1 MPTVLITGASR
12 GIGFEFAR
20 QYAEAGWT
28 VIATVRSPDSIPVVE
43 SIGHAVTVPLLDVA
57 DPASVAILCER
68 MRGTA
73 LDLLINNAGLY
84 GPRSPKIGDVPYMAW
99 REVLETNVM
108 GAMRVT
114 ESFLPHLQAG
124 AGKTIVAMTSKMGSM
139 ADNSSG
145 GQYIYR
151 SSKAALN
158 AVFRSLA
165 IDLAPQGFRVSILH
179 PGWVRTEMGGPRA
192 LIDVHESVTGLRRVI
207 DGLTPE
213 RSGRWYDYAGREIPW

>member
-20 QYAEAGWT
+20 QYAEAGWA

-43 SIGHAVTVPLLDVA
+43 SIGGNVRVPLLDVA

-68 MRGTA
+68 MRGMA
-73 LDLLINNAGLY
+73 LDVLINNAGVY
-84 GPRSPKIGDVPYMAW
+84 GPRSPQIGAVPYTAW
-99 REVLETNVM
+99 QEVMETNVM

-114 ESFLPHLQAG
+114 ESFLPHLRAG
-124 AGKTIVAMTSKMGSM
+124 DRKTIIAMTSKMGSM
-139 ADNSSG
+139 ADNTSG

-165 IDLAPQGFRVSILH
+165 IDLAPQGFLVSILH
-179 PGWVRTEMGGPRA
+179 PGWVRTDMGGPRA
-192 LIDVHESVTGLRRVI
+192 LIDVHESVTGLRRLI

-213 RSGRWYDYAGREIPW
+213 DSGRWYDYAGREIPW

>member
-1 MPTVLITGASR
+1 MPTILITGAGR

-20 QYAEAGWT
+20 QYSEAGWT
-28 VIATVRSPDSIPVVE
+28 VIATVRSPDSIPMVE
-43 SIGHAVTVPLLDVA
+43 SLGGGVQVALLNVA

-73 LDLLINNAGLY
+73 LDMLINNAGLY
-84 GPRSPKIGDVPYMAW
+84 GPRSPQIGAVPYAAW
-99 REVLETNVM
+99 QEVLDTNVM

-114 ESFLPHLQAG
+114 EAFLPHLRAG
-124 AGKTIVAMTSKMGSM
+124 ERKTIVAMTSKMGSM
-139 ADNSSG
+139 ADNTSG

-165 IDLAPQGFRVSILH
+165 LDLAPEGFLVSILH
-179 PGWVRTEMGGPRA
+179 PGWVRTDMGGPRA

-207 DGLTPE
+207 EGLTPDE
-213 RSGRWYDYAGREIPW
+213 SGRWFDYAGREIPW